1 MRRAVRFARAF
12 PLPAKSLWTRLQL
25 TAIKARFVAV
35 VTGDCA
41 RWLLVKRTNAWGS
54 PNMIKQLQDSRA
66 VLLGAVAIFALG
78 LTTSGYALGDGL
90 RRSKMAEHRSV
101 TVRGVSERDVTANLA
116 TWSVNFS
123 HEGTELGPVQQS
135 VDQQAGAI
143 RAFFQRAGF
152 RPDEVVDSDVALG
165 REQPR
170 DGDGNPVGPQKLTV
184 SRSIQ
189 LRTTDVMKARAAYS
203 RQAELLRD
211 GVELSGTT
219 ISYTF
224 TRLNSLKPKMIAE
237 ATRNARESAE
247 QFARD
252 SGVSVGR
259 IKSASQ
265 GYFSVGARDGEDC
278 DDCGSSGGSTP
289 FQKVRVVTTIDYDL
303 G

>member
-1 MRRAVRFARAF
+1 
-12 PLPAKSLWTRLQL
+12 
-25 TAIKARFVAV
+25 
-35 VTGDCA
+35 
-41 RWLLVKRTNAWGS
+41 
-54 PNMIKQLQDSRA
+54 MIEKLQDSRA
-66 VLLGAVAIFALG
+66 VLLGAVAIFAFG

-101 TVRGVSERDVTANLA
+101 TVRGVSERNVTADLA

-123 HEGTELGPVQQS
+123 HQGTELAPVQHS
-135 VDQQAGAI
+135 VDQQASAI
-143 RAFFQRAGF
+143 RAFFKRSGF
-152 RPDEVVDSDVALG
+152 SPEEISDTDVTLS
-165 REQPR
+165 REQPHDR
-170 DGDGNPVGPQKLTV
+170 DGNPIGPQKLTV

-189 LRTTDVMKARAAYS
+189 LRTNDVMKARAAYA

-211 GVELSGTT
+211 GVELSGTS

-224 TRLNSLKPKMIAE
+224 TGLNGLKPQMIAE
-237 ATRNARESAE
+237 ATRNARDSAE

-252 SGVSVGR
+252 SGVDVGK

-289 FQKVRVVTTIDYDL
+289 FQKVRVVTTVDYDL

>member
-1 MRRAVRFARAF
+1 
-12 PLPAKSLWTRLQL
+12 
-25 TAIKARFVAV
+25 
-35 VTGDCA
+35 
-41 RWLLVKRTNAWGS
+41 
-54 PNMIKQLQDSRA
+54 MIQKLQDSRA
-66 VLLGAVAIFALG
+66 VLLGAVGIFALG

-90 RRSKMAEHRSV
+90 RRYKLAEHRTV
-101 TVRGVSERDVTANLA
+101 TVRGVSERNVTADLA
-116 TWSVNFS
+116 TWSVSFS
-123 HEGTELGPVQQS
+123 HEGAELGSVQQA
-135 VDQQAGAI
+135 VDQQA
-143 RAFFQRAGF
+143 RSVRSFFLRAGF
-152 RPDEVVDSDVALG
+152 RPQEITDYDVSLS
-165 REQPR
+165 RQQPTDR
-170 DGDGNPVGPQKLTV
+170 DGEPVGPQKLTV

-189 LRTTDVMKARAAYS
+189 LRTSDVMKARAAYA

-211 GVELSGTT
+211 GVELSGTS

-224 TRLNSLKPKMIAE
+224 TGLNGLKPQMIAE

-252 SGVSVGR
+252 SGVDVGK

-289 FQKVRVVTTIDYDL
+289 FQKVRVVTTVDYDL

>member
-1 MRRAVRFARAF
+1 
-12 PLPAKSLWTRLQL
+12 
-25 TAIKARFVAV
+25 
-35 VTGDCA
+35 
-41 RWLLVKRTNAWGS
+41 
-54 PNMIKQLQDSRA
+54 MIQKLQDSRA
-66 VLLGAVAIFALG
+66 VLLGAVAIFAVG

-101 TVRGVSERDVTANLA
+101 TVRGVSERNVTADLA
-116 TWSVNFS
+116 TWSVSFS
-123 HEGTELGPVQQS
+123 HEGTELAPVQQS
-135 VDQQAGAI
+135 VDQQANAI
-143 RAFFQRAGF
+143 RTFFQRAGF
-152 RPDEVVDSDVALG
+152 RPNEITDSDVSLS
-165 REQPR
+165 REQARDR
-170 DGDGNPVGPQKLTV
+170 DGHPVGPQKLTV

-189 LRTTDVMKARAAYS
+189 LRTNDVMKARLAYT

-211 GVELSGTT
+211 GVELSGTS

-224 TRLNSLKPKMIAE
+224 TRLNGLKPQMIAE
-237 ATRNARESAE
+237 ATRNARDSAE

-252 SGVSVGR
+252 SGVSVG
-259 IKSASQ
+259 KMKTASQ

>member
-1 MRRAVRFARAF
+1 
-12 PLPAKSLWTRLQL
+12 
-25 TAIKARFVAV
+25 
-35 VTGDCA
+35 
-41 RWLLVKRTNAWGS
+41 
-54 PNMIKQLQDSRA
+54 MIQKLQDSRA
-66 VLLGAVAIFALG
+66 VLLGAVAIFAFG

-101 TVRGVSERDVTANLA
+101 TVRGVSERNVTADLA
-116 TWSVNFS
+116 TWSVSFS

-135 VDQQAGAI
+135 VDQQASAI
-143 RAFFQRAGF
+143 RAFFKRAGF
-152 RPDEVVDSDVALG
+152 RPEEITDSNVSLS
-165 REQPR
+165 REQARDR
-170 DGDGNPVGPQKLTV
+170 DGHPVGPQKLTV

-189 LRTTDVMKARAAYS
+189 LRSNDVMKARVAYT
-203 RQAELLRD
+203 RQAGLLRD
-211 GVELSGTT
+211 GVELSGSSM
-219 ISYTF
+219 SYTF
-224 TRLNSLKPKMIAE
+224 TRLNNLKPEMIAE

-252 SGVSVGR
+252 SGVSVG
-259 IKSASQ
+259 KMKTASQ